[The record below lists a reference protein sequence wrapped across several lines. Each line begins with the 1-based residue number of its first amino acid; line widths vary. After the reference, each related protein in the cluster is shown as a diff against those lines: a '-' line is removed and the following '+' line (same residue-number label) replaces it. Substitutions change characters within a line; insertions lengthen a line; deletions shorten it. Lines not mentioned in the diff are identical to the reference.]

1 MSQEQ
6 KDALDRMLRE
16 GPLDLGGDVAQQR
29 AIFEEM
35 MSQIPANPELTVRSQ
50 TQGGVEV
57 LTVDV
62 PGADAGT
69 VILYVHGG
77 AFAIGT
83 ARSSIPLAGDLAA
96 RAQVNLVSVDYR
108 LAPEAPFP
116 AGLDDVLAV
125 YRGLLAS
132 RAPGQIVLAGESA
145 GAGLVASALVA
156 LRDAEDGLP
165 AAAVLMSPWADLT
178 LAGETISTKRAVDP
192 AVDPDGLRRRV
203 VDYLGD
209 GNSSSPLASSVFAD
223 LTGLPPLLIQAGSH
237 EVLLSDAT
245 RLAARAAAA
254 DVTTTLDVVAGV
266 PHVFQA
272 FAPILDEASSALD
285 RAASFIALHLAG

>member
-29 AIFEEM
+29 ATFEEM

-50 TQGGVEV
+50 TRGGVDV
-57 LTVDV
+57 LAVDV
-62 PGADAGT
+62 PGADAAA

-83 ARSSIPLAGDLAA
+83 AQSSIPLAGDLAA
-96 RAQVNLVSVDYR
+96 RARVNLISVDYR

-125 YRGLLAS
+125 YRELLGS
-132 RAPGQIVLAGESA
+132 RAPEQIVLAGESA

-156 LRDAEDGLP
+156 LRDAGDRLP
-165 AAAVLMSPWADLT
+165 AAALLMSPWADLT
-178 LAGETISTKRAVDP
+178 LAGETMTAKRELDP
-192 AVDPDGLRRRV
+192 AVDPDGLRRRAG
-203 VDYLGD
+203 DYLGSGD
-209 GNSSSPLASSVFAD
+209 SSSPLASPVFAD

-272 FAPILDEASSALD
+272 FAAMLDEASGALD
-285 RAASFIALHLAG
+285 RAASFIALYLAG